1 VLCIQDTT
9 ELDYTTK
16 KGIAGLGP
24 LNYESRRGMYLHPT
38 LAITPERVPLGLLD
52 LYSFTREPGSLG
64 QEKDSNRPLEE
75 KESVRW
81 VEGFARV
88 NYPTSPSPPC
98 SPPRLSR
105 PPAKS
110 PSIGCC

>member
-1 VLCIQDTT
+1 
-9 ELDYTTK
+9 LDAERRFK
-16 KGIAGLGP
+16 RAAPKGIAGLGP

-81 VEGFARV
+81 VDGFARV
-88 NYPTSPSPPC
+88 NELAEQLSET
-98 SPPRLSR
+98 RLTYIADR
-105 PPAKS
+105 EGD
-110 PSIGCC
+110 ICVFRRT